1 MRLLNDTPCLM
12 WRNVPNF
19 KIRSHKDVYDLL
31 MEYIQTKKYSFRL
44 IDDVEQVEY
53 TIQKDETYLFTWG
66 LGIRKGNLSDPFNP
80 VTMIEMD
87 INDLV
92 KFIYKHRKVFNE
104 YMFNRED

>member
-1 MRLLNDTPCLM
+1 MRLVNDTEFLM
-12 WRNVPNF
+12 WQVVPNF

-31 MEYIQTKKYSFRL
+31 MEYIKTKRYSFRL

-53 TIQKDETYLFTWG
+53 TIQKDETTLFIWG
-66 LGIRKGNLSDPFNP
+66 FGIREGNLNDPFNP
-80 VTMIEMD
+80 VMMGEIYID
-87 INDLV
+87 DLI